1 MERFIISL
9 HHKTITTKITKK
21 PASPDTSKWRRFRF
35 GDMISSIYKAKAYND
50 EYLTNARAGFV
61 DSVPYITRTDENNGV
76 KSFVLKQELN
86 GVEGGN
92 AIVIGD
98 TTATVSYQE
107 KDFICGDHIVV
118 VRADWLNKFTGL
130 FIVTLLR
137 KENYRYSYGRAFKM
151 EAIKDTFLKIPANAD
166 GSPDYKFMEEFIK
179 SLPYSDRI

>member
-1 MERFIISL
+1 M
-9 HHKTITTKITKK
+9 
-21 PASPDTSKWRRFRF
+21 
-35 GDMISSIYKAKAYND
+35 
-50 EYLTNARAGFV
+50 

-151 EAIKDTFLKIPANAD
+151 EAIKDTFQKIPATAD

>member
-1 MERFIISL
+1 
-9 HHKTITTKITKK
+9 
-21 PASPDTSKWRRFRF
+21 
-35 GDMISSIYKAKAYND
+35 MISSIYKAKAYND

-107 KDFICGDHIVV
+107 KNFICGDHIVV

-151 EAIKDTFLKIPANAD
+151 EAIKDTFLKIPATAD